1 MGVSGNL
8 KTMLPGDLL
17 QWLSLGQKSGTLVVT
32 NKEVE
37 KKIFFRSGRI
47 ISSASN
53 DPREYL
59 GQFLMSHGYLTEEE
73 LKKAMEVQLQSGIL
87 LGKILVMIGLIS
99 EPDLMRL
106 MRLKAE
112 EEIYDVF
119 LWKDGEFH
127 FIDNELPTMEMVPLK
142 VDVTGII
149 MEGTRRVDEWP
160 RIRETIPD
168 DTFIPVVEKV
178 IELEEDFDEAETTV
192 VDAIDGKRTIAEI
205 VLESR
210 SSSFLVN
217 STVYPLVRG
226 GYVRLEA
233 SVTTPVATA
242 VPEPAVAVPAGFSES
257 DEIVTMLTAAQN
269 ALRSKDYEKTQRLLK
284 AAQNLD
290 PNHPKVR
297 SALKGAEAVIMAD
310 LRNSGLHDSKVP
322 KITKPFE
329 EITTMNF
336 SPNEGFILS
345 RINGTWDIGSLIKIS
360 PIREADALMIFYKLL
375 KDDIIA
381 LE

>member
-17 QWLSLGQKSGTLVVT
+17 QWLSLGQKSGTLVVA
-32 NKEVE
+32 NKETE
-37 KKIFFRSGRI
+37 KKIFFKGGRV

-59 GQFLMSHGYLTEEE
+59 GQFLMSHGYLAEEE
-73 LKKAMEVQLQSGIL
+73 LRKAMEVQQQSGIL
-87 LGKILVMIGLIS
+87 LGKILVMIGLIN
-99 EPDLMRL
+99 EADLTRL

-119 LWKDGEFH
+119 LWKEGEFH
-127 FIDNELPTMEMVPLK
+127 FVDNELPAMEMIPLK
-142 VDVTGII
+142 IDVTGII

-160 RIRETIPD
+160 RIREVIPND
-168 DTFIPVVEKV
+168 AVVPVIQKR
-178 IELEEDFDEAETTV
+178 IEMDEEFGEVETTI
-192 VDAIDGKRTIAEI
+192 VDSIDGRRTIAEL

-210 SSSFLVN
+210 SASFTVC
-217 STVYPLVRG
+217 STIAPLVRG
-226 GYVRLEA
+226 GFIKLKEV
-233 SVTTPVATA
+233 
-242 VPEPAVAVPAGFSES
+242 VPGPKAVADEVTIQPKPGFSET
-257 DEIVTMLTAAQN
+257 DEIVSMLTAAQN
-269 ALRSKDYEKTQRLLK
+269 ALRAKDYEKTQRLLK

-297 SALKGAEAVIMAD
+297 SAIKGAEAVIMGE
-310 LRNSGLHDSKVP
+310 LRNQGIHDSRVP
-322 KITKPFE
+322 RIIKALE

-336 SPNEGFILS
+336 TPNEGFMLS

-375 KDDIIA
+375 KDGIIA
-381 LE
+381 FD